1 MGTLQRRSQ
10 DPSTALTDTLDN
22 SSDPYDAGAEA
33 DAVAILTELEEFRTW
48 TSSEPGSGCAGRSSS
63 IPAISTIRRR
73 CDGSGSISGESDES
87 RRIAHSLRRRRPRQ
101 SRRISMP
108 WQFGAVSIHD
118 RLLPRL
124 KRIGSSRIAS
134 PYSGFLERLSTWF
147 APERKP
153 LFVRL
158 DGSICRSVGCRSASA
173 CDCRPD
179 VQRSSLTLSR
189 HKLPKIPRD
198 HL

>member
-63 IPAISTIRRR
+63 MPAISTIRRR

-87 RRIAHSLRRRRPRQ
+87 RRMAHSLRRRRPRQ

-108 WQFGAVSIHD
+108 WQFGAVSM
-118 RLLPRL
+118 LPRL
-124 KRIGSSRIAS
+124 KRIGSSRIAP
-134 PYSGFLERLSTWF
+134 PYSGLERLSTWF
-147 APERKP
+147 ALGRNP

-158 DGSICRSVGCRSASA
+158 A
-173 CDCRPD
+173 
-179 VQRSSLTLSR
+179 QRV
-189 HKLPKIPRD
+189 
-198 HL
+198 